1 MWYNSVGDVPE
12 DIYLATILN
21 EVDPED
27 EEDDTCPNCGEDID
41 DCDCEDEDDFFDDI
55 DIEE

>member
-21 EVDPED
+21 EVDEEDDDDEDD
-27 EEDDTCPNCGEDID
+27 EEDLIEPD
-41 DCDCEDEDDFFDDI
+41 DDDEDFWDDT

>member
-1 MWYNSVGDVPE
+1 MAYDSIESIPE

-21 EVDPED
+21 EVDEWD
-27 EEDDTCPNCGEDID
+27 EEDVCPNCGKDVD
-41 DCDCEDEDDFFDDI
+41 VCDCDEDDDFFDDT